1 MIRGS
6 RARPASRPFG
16 HSSFPLLFDEIFEEL
31 FVLKKVGF
39 AAFAIAAGVTL
50 FSGTASAA
58 EYGHHYDGDEHQAG
72 LLNLTNLDVAH
83 NVNVTPGICN
93 DNVNVLGVQVP
104 VQHVANGLNVPLLS
118 PGQNSGAGE
127 NPYNCAASGVS
138 DGGTSQDN

>member
-1 MIRGS
+1 M
-6 RARPASRPFG
+6 
-16 HSSFPLLFDEIFEEL
+16 
-31 FVLKKVGF
+31 LKKMGF
-39 AAFAIAAGVTL
+39 VAVSAAAGMMVL
-50 FSGTASAA
+50 GGVASAS
-58 EYGHHYDGDEHQAG
+58 ESHHYRGDDDHQVG
-72 LLNLTNLDVAH
+72 LVNVNNLDALH